1 MGKGSIN
8 FTTELLRTTG
18 GQFGEISYRLTR
30 SFVSEKINLVESEE
44 LEPRGCRA
52 CGEIS
57 ESGGEK

>member
-44 LEPRGCRA
+44 LEPPGLPGMWRNQR
-52 CGEIS
+52 IWR
-57 ESGGEK
+57 